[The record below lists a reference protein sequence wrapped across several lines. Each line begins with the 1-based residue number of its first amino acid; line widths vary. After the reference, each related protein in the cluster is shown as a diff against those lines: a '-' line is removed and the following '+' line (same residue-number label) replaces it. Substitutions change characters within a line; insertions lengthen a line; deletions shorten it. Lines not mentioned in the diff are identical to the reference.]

1 MKRNLVTILL
11 LGLCLSF
18 FSAGSTFAATEDML
32 EKQKE
37 VDDYVFVEHQEEL
50 AEKGITVTH
59 TAPLENTV
67 EIGITPYTEENISYL
82 QEVFGGDNVTVVEG
96 QQAVTLQQTSAPVV
110 DTETPVESAASKSP
124 LFMLASI
131 VLLAGLV
138 FAFILKKR
146 RTAI

>member
-1 MKRNLVTILL
+1 MKRKLVTILL
-11 LGLCLSF
+11 LGFCLSF
-18 FSAGSTFAATEDML
+18 FSTGGTFAATEDMI

-82 QEVFGGDNVTVVEG
+82 QEVFGGDTVTVVEG
-96 QQAVTLQQTSAPVV
+96 QQAVTLQQTSAPV

-124 LFMLASI
+124 LYMLAGI